1 MSERSRI
8 SNYKWLPAT
17 LATVTFV
24 FAQSP
29 SQQSPGASTASQI
42 PLSGGSAQ
50 PGTVTVNQSTGNAG
64 SGSNSVDII
73 RTSINVQGSYAGS
86 ATSNTSN
93 PGTLTL
99 TLEKA
104 LDLGLRFN
112 LGAITQSQAFNQ
124 AQGQVRVA
132 RSQLLPYLDSS
143 ASETVEQLNL
153 RTAGVLESAFPL
165 AVGPFN
171 FFDVRLARLKQSLF
185 DLVRLH
191 NYRSASELARSASL
205 SVRDSRDLVA
215 LAVAASYL
223 QIVASIART
232 AAAAA
237 QVDTSRVIFQQATDR
252 LNSGLNARIDA
263 TRSEVQLDTDRQ
275 RLRSLQADVERQ
287 KLALARIIGL
297 PPGQNFVITDDFPF
311 TPLSDFTIEQA
322 LTMAE
327 RRRFDL
333 QASSIG
339 VAAAEESVK
348 AARAERLPNLTV
360 DADYGV
366 AGLRPTA
373 EAHGVFTVSGT
384 LTVPLYEGGRV
395 RGDIEQANASLEAR
409 RAEFAD
415 VRGRIE
421 QEVREAYIDLSEASD
436 QVDLAR
442 RNIDLS
448 HDTLQQARDRF
459 TSGIADTIEVV
470 QAQQSVVQAENDY
483 ISAVFAHNLAKVSL
497 ARAVGGAES
506 SIKQF
511 LRK

>member
-153 RTAGVLESAFPL
+153 RTAGVLRIRFSPRRR
-165 AVGPFN
+165 PFN
-171 FFDVRLARLKQSLF
+171 FSTF
-185 DLVRLH
+185 
-191 NYRSASELARSASL
+191 AS
-205 SVRDSRDLVA
+205 
-215 LAVAASYL
+215 
-223 QIVASIART
+223 
-232 AAAAA
+232 
-237 QVDTSRVIFQQATDR
+237 
-252 LNSGLNARIDA
+252 
-263 TRSEVQLDTDRQ
+263 
-275 RLRSLQADVERQ
+275 
-287 KLALARIIGL
+287 
-297 PPGQNFVITDDFPF
+297 P
-311 TPLSDFTIEQA
+311 
-322 LTMAE
+322 
-327 RRRFDL
+327 
-333 QASSIG
+333 
-339 VAAAEESVK
+339 
-348 AARAERLPNLTV
+348 
-360 DADYGV
+360 
-366 AGLRPTA
+366 
-373 EAHGVFTVSGT
+373 VSG
-384 LTVPLYEGGRV
+384 
-395 RGDIEQANASLEAR
+395 
-409 RAEFAD
+409 RAF
-415 VRGRIE
+415 
-421 QEVREAYIDLSEASD
+421 
-436 QVDLAR
+436 
-442 RNIDLS
+442 
-448 HDTLQQARDRF
+448 
-459 TSGIADTIEVV
+459 
-470 QAQQSVVQAENDY
+470 
-483 ISAVFAHNLAKVSL
+483 
-497 ARAVGGAES
+497 
-506 SIKQF
+506 
-511 LRK
+511 